1 MPIYSVK
8 PALLAL
14 LLVSAACDPTTA
26 QLPGL
31 KFEHLDIDDG
41 LSQNNVLNVLQDSRG
56 FIWFGTRDGLN
67 KYDGYQISIYRNEP
81 GNKTSISNNFIT
93 GIIEDHRG
101 YIWVATRGGGLC
113 RYDRATDQ
121 FTTFRK
127 ESGTP
132 TIPSDVIT
140 SLVEDDKGNLWV
152 GTEDQGVLYF
162 LPDSRRCY
170 QYVHRD
176 GDPASLS
183 CDYVR
188 EVFIDSRKNVWL
200 GTYGNGLD
208 MLDKKTGAFIHFAH
222 RDEDPLSLC
231 SNKVLTLYEDS
242 RQRLWV
248 GTDGGGLDRMDH
260 PGAGNSFQHFRHVA
274 GDKKGLS
281 GNVVYGMGEDS
292 RRRLWIGLENAGIDI
307 YDPDSDTFQH
317 YLHDDIDPTSLS
329 NNSVH
334 TAYKD
339 NVGNM
344 WVGTF
349 AGGMNIYKKYSSHF
363 IHFRHTLDPA
373 SLSNNNVLSI
383 SESSDKKLWIGT
395 DGGGLDRFDP
405 ATGTFRH
412 YLHQEGNPRSIC
424 GNYVLC
430 SLEDKKGNIWV
441 GTWADGIT
449 VFRPK
454 ENTYRHFRHDPNN
467 PGSLS
472 NNNAYAIHEDR
483 EGNIWVGTYGN
494 GLDLYHPATGT
505 FSHYSYDDKDPEY
518 VNSRKIHSIFEDRE
532 GGLWLGT
539 DGGGLNYFD
548 KKTHRFNRYI
558 HQDGH
563 NSISDNRV
571 FEIYEDGTGNF
582 WIGTMNGLN
591 YFDRQTREFRVYT
604 TADGLPNNVI
614 YGILPGSKDQLWIST
629 NKGVCLFNT
638 ATRKIKSFGTSDGL
652 QSYEFKEHAYCRSSS
667 GALYF
672 GGVNGF
678 NQFYPDSIKEQASEP
693 PLLITGFKIFNKD
706 VPIAKDSTDP
716 SPLKKAITET
726 TEITL
731 PYASSVF
738 TIEFASINFSA
749 KERRQYTYML
759 DGFDK
764 TWNFVGPKRTAT
776 YTNLDP
782 GEYTFMVKGMDYEG
796 KWSPRMATIRI
807 IITPPV
813 WMTWWFRI
821 SVALLLTG
829 VIFTLYLLRIKD
841 IKARQRRLESLVRE
855 RTQQLARAMEE
866 ERKSHLNEVTARRE
880 AEEANKAKS
889 IFLANMSHEIRTPM
903 NGMIG
908 MAALLA
914 QTPLDTEQR
923 SYAETIQNCGETLL
937 TVINDILDFS
947 KIESGKMELD
957 EKEIDLR
964 GCIKEVLDIFSIK
977 AAQAGLR
984 LECDI
989 GKAIPPSIVADGGR
1003 LRQVLINL
1011 VGNAIKFT
1019 HQGEVRVRAFL
1030 VGEAAPGELE
1040 IGFEVIDTGI
1050 GIPHSK
1056 LDHLFKAFS
1065 QVDSSITRKYGGTGL
1080 GLVICD
1086 KLIQLMGGRISVKS
1100 QPGKGS
1106 EFSWTILCRPGTH
1119 IIKEAEI
1126 TAPATLPA
1134 NLAEKYPLQ
1143 ILVAE
1148 DNPIN
1153 QQLALVILSKMG
1165 YSPEFVE
1172 NGNGVL
1178 YKLQEKKF
1186 DLILMDIQMPEMDGL
1201 EATRIIRNSNGPQP
1215 AIIAMTANAMVGDKE
1230 ECLAVGMN
1238 DYLSKPVNLEELIS
1252 ILEKWGRLINADPA
1266 RTLLHNASPVAR
1278 K

>member
-1 MPIYSVK
+1 MSYSVK
-8 PALLAL
+8 PSLLAS
-14 LLVSAACDPTTA
+14 LLVIAACHFTIA
-26 QLPGL
+26 QQPGL

-67 KYDGYQISIYRNEP
+67 KYDGYQISIYRNDP
-81 GNKTSISNNFIT
+81 RNKGSISNNFISD
-93 GIIEDHRG
+93 IIEDHRG
-101 YIWVATRGGGLC
+101 YIWVGTRGGGLS

-121 FTTFRK
+121 FTTWRK
-127 ESGTP
+127 DGGSLS
-132 TIPSDVIT
+132 IPSDVIT
-140 SLVEDDKGNLWV
+140 SLAEDDAGNFWI
-152 GTEDQGVLYF
+152 GTEDQGAFYF
-162 LPDSRRCY
+162 LPDSNRCY
-170 QYVHRD
+170 HYIHLD
-176 GDPASLS
+176 GDTRSLG

-188 EVFIDSRKNVWL
+188 DIFVDSKKNIWL

-208 MLDKKTGAFIHFAH
+208 MLDKRTGAFIHFSH
-222 RDEDPLSLC
+222 RENDPSSFC
-231 SNKVLTLYEDS
+231 DNKVLSIYEDS
-242 RQRLWV
+242 RQRLWI
-248 GTDGGGLDRMDH
+248 GTDGGGLDRMDN
-260 PGAGNSFQHFRHVA
+260 PGPGGTFQHFKHIP
-274 GDKKGLS
+274 GDKKGIS
-281 GNVVYGMGEDS
+281 GNVVYGIGEDLQH
-292 RRRLWIGLENAGIDI
+292 RLWIGLENAGIDI
-307 YDPDSDTFQH
+307 YDPNTSTFQH
-317 YLHDDIDPTSLS
+317 FLHDDVDPTSLS

-344 WVGTF
+344 WLGTF
-349 AGGMNIYKKYSSHF
+349 AGGMNIYKRYSSHF
-363 IHFRHTLDPA
+363 THFRHTLDNNT
-373 SLSNNNVLSI
+373 LSNNNVLCI
-383 SESSDKKLWIGT
+383 TESSDKKLWIGT

-430 SLEDKKGNIWV
+430 ALEDRKGNIWA
-441 GTWADGIT
+441 GTWADGLT
-449 VFRPK
+449 MFRPK
-454 ENTYRHFRHDPNN
+454 ENTYRHFRHHPDDPS
-467 PGSLS
+467 SLS
-472 NNNAYAIHEDR
+472 NNNAYAIHEDH
-483 EGNIWVGTYGN
+483 EGNIWVGTYGG
-494 GLDLYHPATGT
+494 GLDLYHPGTGT

-518 VNSRKIHSIFEDRE
+518 VNSRKIHSIFEDRQ

-539 DGGGLNYFD
+539 DGGGLNFFD
-548 KKTHRFNRYI
+548 KKTHRFTRFV
-558 HQDGH
+558 HVEGQ

-571 FEIYEDGTGNF
+571 FEIYEDGGGNL

-591 YFDRQTREFRVYT
+591 YFDRQNRQFRVYT
-604 TADGLPNNVI
+604 TAEGLPNNVI
-614 YGILPGSKDQLWIST
+614 YGILPGKKDQLWIST

-638 ATRKIKSFGTSDGL
+638 ATLKVKSFGTSDGL

-678 NQFYPDSIKEQASEP
+678 NQFFPDSIKEQVSEP

-706 VPIAKDSTDP
+706 VPIAKDSADA

-726 TEITL
+726 AEITL
-731 PYASSVF
+731 PYASSVITF
-738 TIEFASINFSA
+738 EFASLNFSSR
-749 KERRQYTYML
+749 ERRQYTYL
-759 DGFDK
+759 LEGFDK
-764 TWNFVGPKRTAT
+764 SWNYVGPIRTAT

-796 KWSPRMATIRI
+796 KWSPRMATIRLK
-807 IITPPV
+807 ITPPF

-821 SVALLLTG
+821 SVAMLLTG
-829 VIFTLYLLRIKD
+829 IILTFYLLRIKD
-841 IKARQRRLESLVRE
+841 IKARQKRLESLVHE
-855 RTQQLARAMEE
+855 RTEQLGKAMED
-866 ERKSHLNEVTARRE
+866 ERQARLNEVKARQD
-880 AEEANKAKS
+880 AEEANRAKS

-908 MAALLA
+908 MASLLA
-914 QTPLDTEQR
+914 QTPLDMEQR
-923 SYAETIQNCGETLL
+923 GYAETIQSCGETLL

-957 EKEIDLR
+957 EKETDLR
-964 GCIKEVLDIFSIK
+964 GCIKEVLNIFSIK
-977 AAQAGLR
+977 AAQSGLR
-984 LECDI
+984 LECEID
-989 GKAIPPSIVADGGR
+989 KAIPPSIMADGDR

-1019 HQGEVRVRAFL
+1019 HEGEVRVRAFL
-1030 VGEAAPGELE
+1030 THPPKEGELE
-1040 IGFEVIDTGI
+1040 IGFEVKDTGI
-1050 GIPHSK
+1050 GIPHNK

-1086 KLIQLMGGRISVKS
+1086 KLIQLMGGRIHVES

-1106 EFSWTILCRPGTH
+1106 VFSWTILCRPGTQE
-1119 IIKEAEI
+1119 IKEAGI
-1126 TAPATLPA
+1126 VTPVPLPVH
-1134 NLAEKYPLQ
+1134 LAEKYPMQ

-1153 QQLALVILSKMG
+1153 QQLALIILNKMG

-1172 NGNGVL
+1172 NGKGVL
-1178 YKLQEKKF
+1178 DKLREKKIE
-1186 DLILMDIQMPEMDGL
+1186 LILMDIQMPEMDGL

-1215 AIIAMTANAMVGDKE
+1215 VIIAMTANAMVGDKE

-1238 DYLSKPVNLEELIS
+1238 DYLSKPVNLEQLIS
-1252 ILEKWGRLINADPA
+1252 MLEKWGGMINADHA

>member
-1 MPIYSVK
+1 MPCPVK
-8 PALLAL
+8 PLLLAS
-14 LLVSAACDPTTA
+14 LLVIGACHPVSA

-67 KYDGYQISIYRNEP
+67 KYDGYQISIYRNDP
-81 GNKTSISNNFIT
+81 KNKGSISNNFISD
-93 GIIEDHRG
+93 IIEDHHG
-101 YIWVATRGGGLC
+101 YIWVCTRGGGLN

-127 ESGTP
+127 DSGP
-132 TIPSDVIT
+132 TCLPSDVIT
-140 SLVEDDKGNLWV
+140 SLAEDDAGNFWV
-152 GTEDQGVLYF
+152 GTEDQGVIYF
-162 LPDSRRCY
+162 LPDSNRCY
-170 QYVHRD
+170 HYTHRD
-176 GDPASLS
+176 EDPTSLS

-188 EVFIDSRKNVWL
+188 DIFIDSKKNVWL

-208 MLDKKTGAFIHFAH
+208 LLDKRTGAFIHFPH
-222 RDEDPLSLC
+222 RENNPSSLC
-231 SNKVLTLYEDS
+231 SNKLLNMYEDS
-242 RQRLWV
+242 RHRLWV
-248 GTDGGGLDRMDH
+248 GTDGGGLDRMDN
-260 PGAGNSFQHFRHVA
+260 PGPGGTFHHFKHIF

-281 GNVVYGMGEDS
+281 GNVVYGMGEDPQHH
-292 RRRLWIGLENAGIDI
+292 LWIGLENAGINI
-307 YDPDSDTFQH
+307 YDPDNNTFQH

-349 AGGMNIYKKYSSHF
+349 AGGMNIYKRYSSHF
-363 IHFRHTLDPA
+363 THFRHTLD
-373 SLSNNNVLSI
+373 SNTLSNNNVLSI
-383 SESSDKKLWIGT
+383 TEGSDKKLWIGT
-395 DGGGLDRFDP
+395 DGGGLNRFDP
-405 ATGTFRH
+405 VTGSFQHYRH
-412 YLHQEGNPRSIC
+412 KEGNPRTIC
-424 GNYVLC
+424 GDYVLC
-430 SLEDKKGNIWV
+430 ALEDKKGNVWV
-441 GTWADGIT
+441 GTWADGVT
-449 VFRPK
+449 MFRPK
-454 ENTYRHFRHDPNN
+454 EQAYRHFRHDPAN
-467 PGSLS
+467 PASLS

-483 EGNIWVGTYGN
+483 EGNIWIGTYGG
-494 GLDLYHPATGT
+494 GLELYHPATGT
-505 FSHYSYDDKDPEY
+505 FSHYAYDDKDPEY
-518 VNSRKIHSIFEDRE
+518 VNSRKIHSIFEDRH

-548 KKTHRFNRYI
+548 KKTHRFTRFV
-558 HQDGH
+558 HTEED

-571 FEIYEDGTGNF
+571 GEIYEDDKGHL
-582 WIGTMNGLN
+582 WIGTLNGLN
-591 YFDRQTREFRVYT
+591 YFDTETRQFSIYT

-614 YGILPGSKDQLWIST
+614 YGILPGGKDQLWIST

-638 ATRKIKSFGTSDGL
+638 ATQKVKSFGTSDGL

-678 NQFYPDSIKEQASEP
+678 NQFFPDSIREQTSEP

-706 VPIAKDSTDP
+706 VPIARDRTDP

-731 PYASSVF
+731 PYTSSVVTF
-738 TIEFASINFSA
+738 EFASLNYSSR
-749 KERRQYTYML
+749 ERRQYTYML
-759 DGFDK
+759 EGFDK
-764 TWNFVGPKRTAT
+764 TWNFVGEKRTAT

-782 GEYTFMVKGMDYEG
+782 REYTFMVKSMDYEG
-796 KWSPRMATIRI
+796 KWSPRMATIRLK
-807 IITPPV
+807 ITPPF
-813 WMTWWFRI
+813 WMTWWFRLGG
-821 SVALLLTG
+821 VLLLTG
-829 VIFTLYLLRIKD
+829 IVLTLYLLRIKD
-841 IKARQRRLESLVRE
+841 IKARQKRLEMLVRE
-855 RTQQLARAMEE
+855 RTEQLAKSMED
-866 ERKSHLNEVTARRE
+866 ERQARLNEVKARHD
-880 AEEANKAKS
+880 AEEANRAKS

-908 MAALLA
+908 MASLLA
-914 QTPLDTEQR
+914 QTSLDVEQR
-923 SYAETIQNCGETLL
+923 GYAGTIQSCGETLL

-964 GCIKEVLDIFSIK
+964 NCIKEVLNIFSIK
-977 AAQAGLR
+977 AAQSGLR

-989 GKAIPPSIVADGGR
+989 DKTIPASIVTDGDR
-1003 LRQVLINL
+1003 LRQVLINII
-1011 VGNAIKFT
+1011 GNAIKFT

-1030 VGEAAPGELE
+1030 TQPPEPTALE
-1040 IGFEVIDTGI
+1040 IGFEVRDTGI
-1050 GIPHSK
+1050 GIPHNK

-1086 KLIQLMGGRISVKS
+1086 KLIQLMGGSIAVQS

-1106 EFSWTILCRPGTH
+1106 TFSWTILSRAGTH
-1119 IIKEAEI
+1119 EIKATEI
-1126 TAPATLPA
+1126 VEPAPLPIH
-1134 NLAEKYPLQ
+1134 LAEKYPMQ

-1153 QQLALVILSKMG
+1153 QQLALVILTKMG
-1165 YSPEFVE
+1165 YNPEFVE
-1172 NGNGVL
+1172 NGKGVL
-1178 YKLQEKKF
+1178 EKLQEKKI

-1215 AIIAMTANAMVGDKE
+1215 VIIAMTANAMVGDKE
-1230 ECLAVGMN
+1230 ECLAVGMH
-1238 DYLSKPVNLEELIS
+1238 DYLAKPVNLDQLVS
-1252 ILEKWGRLINADPA
+1252 VLEKWGGTINADRA
-1266 RTLLHNASPVAR
+1266 QTLLHSASPFSR

>member
-1 MPIYSVK
+1 MPTYSVK
-8 PALLAL
+8 PPFLAS
-14 LLVSAACDPTTA
+14 LLVIAACHLSTA
-26 QLPGL
+26 QQPGL
-31 KFEHLDIDDG
+31 KFEHLQIDDG

-67 KYDGYQISIYRNEP
+67 KYDGYQISIYRNDP
-81 GNKTSISNNFIT
+81 GNKGSIGNNFISD
-93 GIIEDHRG
+93 IIEDHRG
-101 YIWVATRGGGLC
+101 YIWVGTRGGGFC

-127 ESGTP
+127 DAGVPS
-132 TIPSDVIT
+132 IPSDVIT
-140 SLVEDDKGNLWV
+140 SLAEDDKGNLWV
-152 GTEDQGVLYF
+152 GTEDQGVFYF
-162 LPDSRRCY
+162 LPDSLRCY
-170 QYVHRD
+170 QYTHRD
-176 GDPASLS
+176 GDTTSLS

-188 EVFIDSRKNVWL
+188 DIFIDSKKNLWF

-208 MLDKKTGAFIHFAH
+208 MLDKRTGAFIHFPH
-222 RDEDPLSLC
+222 RENAPFSLC
-231 SNKVLTLYEDS
+231 SNKVLSLYEDS
-242 RQRLWV
+242 RHCLWV
-248 GTDGGGLDRMDH
+248 GTDGGGLDRMDN
-260 PGAGNSFQHFRHVA
+260 PGPGSAFHHFRHSS
-274 GDKKGLS
+274 GDGKGLS
-281 GNVVYGMGEDS
+281 GNVVYGMGEDPYH
-292 RRRLWIGLENAGIDI
+292 RLWIGLENAGINI
-307 YDPDSDTFQH
+307 YDPNTNTFQH
-317 YLHDDIDPTSLS
+317 YLHDDVDPTSLS

-363 IHFRHTLDPA
+363 IHFRHTLD
-373 SLSNNNVLSI
+373 SNTLSNNNVLSI
-383 SESSDKKLWIGT
+383 SEGSDKKLWIGT
-395 DGGGLDRFDP
+395 DGGGLNRFDP
-405 ATGTFRH
+405 VTGAFHH
-412 YLHQEGNPRSIC
+412 YRHQEGNPRSIC
-424 GNYVLC
+424 GDYVLC
-430 SLEDKKGNIWV
+430 ALEDRKGNVWV

-467 PGSLS
+467 PASLS
-472 NNNAYAIHEDR
+472 NNNAYAIHEDH

-494 GLDLYHPATGT
+494 GLELYHPETGT
-505 FSHYSYDDKDPEY
+505 FSHYSYDDKVPEY
-518 VNSRKIHSIFEDRE
+518 VNSRKIHSIFDDRQ

-539 DGGGLNYFD
+539 DGGGLSYFD
-548 KKTHRFNRYI
+548 KKTHRFTRYI
-558 HQDGH
+558 HQDGR

-571 FEIYEDGTGNF
+571 FEIYEDEAGIL

-591 YFDRQTREFRVYT
+591 YFDRQTGEFHVYT
-604 TADGLPNNVI
+604 TVDGLPNNVI
-614 YGILPGSKDQLWIST
+614 YGILPGNKDQLWIST
-629 NKGVCLFNT
+629 NRGVCLFNT
-638 ATRKIKSFGTSDGL
+638 ATQKIKSFGTSDGL

-678 NQFYPDSIKEQASEP
+678 NQFFPDSIKEQTSEP

-706 VPIAKDSTDP
+706 VPIAKDSVDP

-726 TEITL
+726 TDITL
-731 PYASSVF
+731 PYASSVITF
-738 TIEFASINFSA
+738 EFASINFSS

-759 DGFDK
+759 EGFDE
-764 TWNFVGPKRTAT
+764 TWNYVGPKRTAT

-782 GEYTFMVKGMDYEG
+782 GKYTFMVKGMDYEG
-796 KWSPRMATIRI
+796 KWSPRSASIRLT
-807 IITPPV
+807 ITPPF
-813 WMTWWFRI
+813 WMTWWFRVTI
-821 SVALLLTG
+821 ALLLTG
-829 VIFTLYLLRIKD
+829 IILTLYLLRIKD
-841 IKARQRRLESLVRE
+841 IKARQKTLESLVHE
-855 RTQQLARAMEE
+855 RTQQLGKAMED
-866 ERKSHLNEVTARRE
+866 ERKARLNEVKARQD

-908 MAALLA
+908 MASLLA
-914 QTPLDTEQR
+914 QTPLDAEQR
-923 SYAETIQNCGETLL
+923 SYAETIQSCGETLL

-957 EKEIDLR
+957 EKEISLHA
-964 GCIKEVLDIFSIK
+964 CIKDVLDIFSIK

-984 LECDI
+984 LECNID
-989 GKAIPPSIVADGGR
+989 KAIPPSIVVDGGR

-1019 HQGEVRVRAFL
+1019 HQGEVRVHAFL
-1030 VGEAAPGELE
+1030 TRPPGSTELE

-1086 KLIQLMGGRISVKS
+1086 KLIQLMGGRIRVKS

-1106 EFSWTILCRPGTH
+1106 VFSWTILCRPGTH
-1119 IIKEAEI
+1119 EI
-1126 TAPATLPA
+1126 EETEIAATAPLPVH
-1134 NLAEKYPLQ
+1134 LAEKYPLQ

-1148 DNPIN
+1148 DNPVN
-1153 QQLALVILSKMG
+1153 QQLALVILTKMG
-1165 YSPEFVE
+1165 YNPEFVE
-1172 NGNGVL
+1172 NGKGVL
-1178 YKLQEKKF
+1178 EKLRGKKI

-1201 EATRIIRNSNGPQP
+1201 EATRVIRNSHGPQP
-1215 AIIAMTANAMVGDKE
+1215 VIIAMTANAMVGDKE

-1238 DYLSKPVNLEELIS
+1238 DYLSKPVNLDQLVS
-1252 ILEKWGRLINADPA
+1252 ILEKWGGMINGGPA
-1266 RTLLHNASPVAR
+1266 QTPLHNASPAAR